1 MNKVEIA
8 FSRGLRMDLKSK
20 DIVLVVSTQKAQ
32 DGRAANQQGLSRLV
46 AGPKPSDT
54 NNVEMG
60 ALRGSDGKT
69 LTSRAAVKPAA
80 MRPFGKGLDGCA

>member
-32 DGRAANQQGLSRLV
+32 DGRTANQQGFGRLV

-54 NNVEMG
+54 NNAEMG
-60 ALRGSDGKT
+60 ALRGGNGETRTFPAAENSDG
-69 LTSRAAVKPAA
+69 LSRQ
-80 MRPFGKGLDGCA
+80 G